1 MMGIA
6 QIDGEDLN
14 SEQMIAL
21 LQDAEQRLRAKQSNA
36 FQRRNDAPKGDKPV
50 RLKAHNLPKPYVSTK
65 SGVAKL
71 DRSRVRSEEDH
82 KLASSIK
89 KVEDPV
95 LAKEKKLKVRYIPI
109 RPNDFLLPMRKL
121 NPKFHLEVEIPGPLW
136 VCSATVRVPLHSYSE
151 LYHPAISH
159 NFNAT

>member
-1 MMGIA
+1 MGIA

-14 SEQMIAL
+14 NEQMIAL

-36 FQRRNDAPKGDKPV
+36 FQRRNDAPKRGKPV

-109 RPNDFLLPMRKL
+109 RPN
-121 NPKFHLEVEIPGPLW
+121 NVAAYEEIK
-136 VCSATVRVPLHSYSE
+136 SE
-151 LYHPAISH
+151 ISSRSG
-159 NFNAT
+159 NTRPVMGLFCYRESTLT